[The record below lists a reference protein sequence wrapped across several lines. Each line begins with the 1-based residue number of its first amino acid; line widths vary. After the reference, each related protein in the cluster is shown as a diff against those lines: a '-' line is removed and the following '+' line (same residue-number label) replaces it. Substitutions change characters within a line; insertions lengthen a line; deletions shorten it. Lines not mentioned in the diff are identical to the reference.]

1 MSRALILTIFLLL
14 AAAPAAAKRESADRD
29 FAVLAPSSGQS
40 QAAVWAT
47 RFLTRFHYANQAL
60 DDDMSSKI
68 LDRYL
73 ESLDGERLF
82 FTASDIQAFESFRA
96 TLDDAIQQQELDPP
110 FTIFNLYV
118 QRVSER
124 TAFARE
130 ILKGEF
136 DFDGEAIYESNRSE
150 QPWAAD
156 SDALDALWRMRVK
169 NDIIRLKLAG
179 RDDDKIITT
188 LDRRY
193 ANFDSRVRELNSE
206 DVFQTFMNA
215 YAVSIE
221 PHTGYLGPRASENF
235 NISMRL
241 SLEGIGAVL
250 QREDEYT
257 VVRSIVP
264 GGPAA
269 LSGKLKAGDRIL
281 GVGQGDSGPL
291 VDVVGWRLDDVVEL
305 IRGPKDSV
313 VRLDVQPAEAGP
325 DGKHE
330 VLAITRQRIKLE
342 EQAAKR
348 SLIELEEGGETRRI
362 GVIALPTFYQDFE
375 ARRRGEE
382 DFRSTTR
389 DVALLLK
396 ELKEEG
402 VDGVVL
408 DLRNNGGGSL
418 NEATELTG
426 LFIESGPVVQ
436 VRNSQG
442 RVDVERDRSRT
453 VAYDG
458 PLAVL
463 VNRSSASASEIV
475 AAAIQDYGRGIIIG
489 EPTFGKGTVQ
499 NLIDLDQVANNEA
512 PRFGQ
517 LRLTIAQFYRISGG
531 STQHRG
537 VVPDIAY
544 PVALDAD
551 EYGES
556 AYDNALPYTTIDPTS
571 YRAYGDLSS
580 LLPVLEARHIER
592 VSEDA
597 EFQFWKQDI
606 EDYRARRQKTE
617 ISLNLEVRRAER
629 DALQARR
636 EARKEARKAA
646 GLLADAASAPPP
658 DDGLTAEERGV
669 QPDDEG
675 EDSEPSDVL
684 LTEAARV
691 LSDAVSLL
699 RQDIRLA
706 AMVKVDVR
714 PSARS
719 NETSRVET
727 RVE

>member
-1 MSRALILTIFLLL
+1 MPRLLIPALILLL
-14 AAAPAAAKRESADRD
+14 APLLAEGKREPADSD
-29 FAVLAPSSGQS
+29 FAALAPKSGQS

-73 ESLDGERLF
+73 QSLDGERLF
-82 FTASDIQAFESFRA
+82 FTAADIESFEVFRSR
-96 TLDDAIQQQELDPP
+96 LDDAIHDQDLEPA
-110 FTIFNLYV
+110 FTIFNVYL
-118 QRVSER
+118 QRVAER
-124 TAFARE
+124 TAHARAV
-130 ILKGEF
+130 LQDEF
-136 DFDGEAIYESNRSE
+136 DFGSDERYQTNRSE
-150 QPWAAD
+150 QPWAAGR
-156 SDALDALWRMRVK
+156 AELDTLWQKRVK

-179 RDDDKIITT
+179 RDMEDIRKT
-188 LDRRY
+188 LERRY
-193 ANFDSRVRELNSE
+193 SNFEKRVRELNSE

-269 LSGKLKAGDRIL
+269 LSGQLKAGDRIL
-281 GVGQGDSGPL
+281 GVGQGGSGPL

-330 VLAITRQRIKLE
+330 VITITRERIKLE

-348 SLIELEEGGETRRI
+348 SVIELEEGGDTRRI
-362 GVIALPTFYQDFE
+362 GIIALPTFYQDFE
-375 ARRRGEE
+375 ARRSG
-382 DFRSTTR
+382 DPDYRSTTR
-389 DVALLLK
+389 DVSRLLE
-396 ELKEEG
+396 ELKAEG

-442 RVDVERDRSRT
+442 RVDVERDRSKS
-453 VAYDG
+453 VVYDG

-499 NLIDLDQVANNEA
+499 NLIDLDQVANNES

-517 LRLTIAQFYRISGG
+517 LRMTIAQFYRISGG

-544 PVALDAD
+544 PVSIDPD

-556 AYDNALPYTTIDPTS
+556 AYDNALPYTTIAPAS
-571 YRAYGDLSS
+571 YRAYGDLST
-580 LLPVLEARHIER
+580 LLPVLEARHNER
-592 VSEDA
+592 VARDT
-597 EFQFWKQDI
+597 EFQFWK
-606 EDYRARRQKTE
+606 EDVEDFRERRRQTE
-617 ISLNLEVRRAER
+617 ISLNLETRRAER
-629 DALQARR
+629 DALEARR
-636 EARKEARKAA
+636 EARKKARLAA
-646 GLLADAASAPPP
+646 GLHVDAPTERAP
-658 DDGLTAEERGV
+658 DDGLTAEERGIAA
-669 QPDDEG
+669 DADE
-675 EDSEPSDVL
+675 EDAQAGDVL

-691 LSDAVSLL
+691 LNDAITLL
-699 RQDIRLA
+699 RRDTRLA

-714 PSARS
+714 PSASREG
-719 NETSRVET
+719 ETARVE
-727 RVE
+727 

>member
-1 MSRALILTIFLLL
+1 MSRTLIPALILLL
-14 AAAPAAAKRESADRD
+14 APLLAEGKREATDSE
-29 FAVLAPSSGQS
+29 FAALAPKAGQS

-73 ESLDGERLF
+73 QSLDSERLF
-82 FTASDIQAFESFRA
+82 FTAADIDSFEDLRGR
-96 TLDDAIQQQELDPP
+96 LDDAIHDQSLEPA

-118 QRVSER
+118 RRVAER
-124 TAFARE
+124 TTHARA
-130 ILKGEF
+130 ILQNEF
-136 DFDGEAIYESNRSE
+136 DFGTDETYQSNRSE
-150 QPWAAD
+150 QPWAKD
-156 SDALDALWRMRVK
+156 SEALDALWRMRVK

-179 RDDDKIITT
+179 RDIEDIRKT

-193 ANFDSRVRELNSE
+193 ANFEKRVRELNSE

-281 GVGQGDSGPL
+281 GVGQGGSGPL

-330 VLAITRQRIKLE
+330 VITITRQRIKLE

-348 SLIELEEGGETRRI
+348 SVIEIEEGGDARRI
-362 GVIALPTFYQDFE
+362 GIIALPTFYQDFE
-375 ARRRGEE
+375 ARRRG
-382 DFRSTTR
+382 DPDYRSTSR
-389 DVALLLK
+389 DVSRLLE
-396 ELKEEG
+396 ELKADG

-442 RVDVERDRSRT
+442 RVDVETDRSKT
-453 VAYDG
+453 VVYDG

-499 NLIDLDQVANNEA
+499 NLIDLDQVANNES

-517 LRLTIAQFYRISGG
+517 LRMTIAQFYRISGG

-544 PVALDAD
+544 PVSIDPD

-556 AYDNALPYTTIDPTS
+556 AYDNALPYTTIAPAS
-571 YRAYGDLSS
+571 YRAYGDLSA

-592 VSEDA
+592 VAADT
-597 EFQFWKQDI
+597 EFQFWKEDI
-606 EDYRARRQKTE
+606 ADFRERRKQTE
-617 ISLNLEVRRAER
+617 ISLNLETRRSER
-629 DALQARR
+629 DALEARR
-636 EARKEARKAA
+636 EARKKARQAA
-646 GLLADAASAPPP
+646 GLQVDAATEPVP
-658 DDGLTAEERGV
+658 DDGLTAEERGIAAGADA
-669 QPDDEG
+669 DD
-675 EDSEPSDVL
+675 DAQVDDVL

-691 LSDAVSLL
+691 LNDAISLL
-699 RQDIRLA
+699 RRDTRLA

-714 PSARS
+714 PSARRDG
-719 NETSRVET
+719 ETARVE
-727 RVE
+727 

>member
-1 MSRALILTIFLLL
+1 MTRALILVLSLLL
-14 AAAPAAAKRESADRD
+14 APLAADAKREPADRD
-29 FAVLAPSSGQS
+29 FAVLAPKPGQS

-60 DDDMSSKI
+60 DDEMSSKI

-73 ESLDGERLF
+73 QSLDGERLF
-82 FTASDIQAFESFRA
+82 FHAADIEEFEVFRA
-96 TLDDAIQQQELDPP
+96 RLDDAIQDQALEPP

-124 TAFARE
+124 TEHARS
-130 ILKGEF
+130 LLQGEF
-136 DFDGEAIYESNRSE
+136 DFDTDETYQTNRSE
-150 QPWAAD
+150 QPWAKD
-156 SDALDALWRMRVK
+156 RDQLDALWHARVK

-179 RDDDKIITT
+179 REMDDIRKT

-193 ANFDSRVRELNSE
+193 ANFDKRVRELNSE

-269 LSGKLKAGDRIL
+269 LSGKLKTGDRIL
-281 GVGQGDSGPL
+281 GVGQGASGPL

-348 SLIELEEGGETRRI
+348 SVIEIEDGAETRRI

-375 ARRRGEE
+375 ARRRGDP

-389 DVALLLK
+389 DVSLLLQ
-396 ELKEEG
+396 ELKQEG

-442 RVDVERDRSRT
+442 RVDVERDRSKS
-453 VAYDG
+453 VVYDG

-499 NLIDLDQVANNEA
+499 NLIDLDQVANNES

-544 PVALDAD
+544 PVSLDHS

-556 AYDNALPYTTIDPTS
+556 AYDNALPYTTIAPTS
-571 YRAYGDLSS
+571 YNAYGDLST
-580 LLPVLEARHIER
+580 LLPVLEARHTER
-592 VSEDA
+592 VAKDV
-597 EFQFWKQDI
+597 EFQFWKEDV
-606 EDYRARRQKTE
+606 EDYRVRRQQTE
-617 ISLNLEVRRAER
+617 TSLNLEARRAER
-629 DALQARR
+629 DALEARR
-636 EARKEARKAA
+636 EARKKARQAA
-646 GLLADAASAPPP
+646 GLMQESAREPTP
-658 DDGLTAEERGV
+658 DDGLTFEERGV
-669 QPDDEG
+669 PEEDGDEDAQPN
-675 EDSEPSDVL
+675 DVL

-691 LSDAVSLL
+691 LSDAIAML
-699 RQDIRLA
+699 RSDTRLA

-714 PSARS
+714 PSAVREG
-719 NETSRVET
+719 ETARVE
-727 RVE
+727 

>member
-1 MSRALILTIFLLL
+1 MPKILILAVVLLL
-14 AAAPAAAKRESADRD
+14 ASFSGEAKREAAESD
-29 FAVLAPSSGQS
+29 FAVLAPKPGQS

-47 RFLTRFHYANQAL
+47 RFLTRFHYANQSL
-60 DDDMSSKI
+60 DDAMSSKI

-73 ESLDGERLF
+73 QSLDGEKLF
-82 FTASDIQAFESFRA
+82 FTAVDIARFERYRDR
-96 TLDDAIQQQELDPP
+96 LDEAILEQQLDPP
-110 FTIFNLYV
+110 FEIFNIYV
-118 QRVSER
+118 QRVADR
-124 TAFARE
+124 TRYALSVLE
-130 ILKGEF
+130 GEL
-136 DFDGEAIYESNRSE
+136 DFSGDDTYQTNRSE

-156 SDALDALWRMRVK
+156 SAELDALWRMRVK
-169 NDIIRLKLAG
+169 NDVIRLKLAG
-179 RDDDKIITT
+179 REMEDIRKT
-188 LDRRY
+188 LERRY
-193 ANFDSRVRELNSE
+193 ANFEKRVGELNSE

-257 VVRSIVP
+257 VVRSVVP

-269 LSGKLKAGDRIL
+269 LSGQLKVGDRIL
-281 GVGQGDSGPL
+281 GVGQGSSGPL

-330 VLAITRQRIKLE
+330 VIVITRQRIKLE

-348 SLIELEEGGETRRI
+348 SVIELEEGGESRRI

-375 ARRRGEE
+375 ARRSGDP

-389 DVALLLK
+389 DVAKLLQ

-442 RVDVERDRSRT
+442 RVDVERDRSRSL
-453 VAYDG
+453 AYDG

-499 NLIDLDQVANNEA
+499 NLIDLDQVANNES

-537 VVPDIAY
+537 VVPDIEY
-544 PVALDAD
+544 PVALDAS

-556 AYDNALPYTTIDPTS
+556 AYDNALPYTTISPAS
-571 YRAYGDLSS
+571 YRAYGDLSG
-580 LLPVLEARHIER
+580 LLPVLEARHQER
-592 VSEDA
+592 VAKDT
-597 EFQFWKQDI
+597 EFQFWKEDV
-606 EDYRARRQKTE
+606 EDYRVRRQRTE
-617 ISLNLEVRRAER
+617 ISLNLENRRAER
-629 DALQARR
+629 DALEARR
-636 EARKEARKAA
+636 EARRKARTAA
-646 GLLADAASAPPP
+646 GLDIVPGADPRP

-669 QPDDEG
+669 QSDDAD
-675 EDSEPSDVL
+675 EDSQPSDVL
-684 LTEAARV
+684 LTEAARI

-699 RQDIRLA
+699 RQDTRLA
-706 AMVKVDVR
+706 AMVKVDLR
-714 PSARS
+714 PSAAEREGES
-719 NETSRVET
+719 ARVE
-727 RVE
+727 